1 VTLLTLLTLLTWLK
15 RLWRFFIPNS
25 IMARMTLVLFLGI
38 LLAQVLGTWLWVS
51 QLKDSEKNRLVE
63 VSQTMGSRIGQTV
76 LFFKKLPDQYR
87 HIVLDQ
93 LRDMGGTRFFVSV
106 NQQHIEL
113 ENIPETEFSLLV
125 RQQLSS
131 SIYAQMG
138 QTKGLDI
145 QFVAFDELKILSGS
159 NRMVD
164 LPPKWKRFALLEPN
178 DASPVAVVQLPVANE
193 WIYLAAVIPEGD
205 MLTGVTWLNTER
217 MLSISLVSLT
227 VLLLTLLLVRWVV
240 RPLRL
245 LARQAEAIGKGRN
258 PRHMP
263 EQGSSEMVA
272 TIRAFNAMVGR
283 IQKFTSDRE
292 RLFAA
297 ISHDLK
303 TPLTRARLRAEMI
316 SDTDQKE
323 ALIGDLENLE
333 TMVKGSLQMMKDD
346 AIHEN
351 AQRID
356 LSQLL
361 LDLAAKNQIYGLP
374 IELDIQPGLSIDGR
388 AMALQRLFTNL
399 VDNALAYGRAVTI
412 MAQAKAEGI
421 VIRIMDP
428 GPGLSDA
435 DKARVFEPYYRIDQK
450 PSGDHVGL
458 GLSIARSIANLHGGE
473 LELKDRPGGGLMVEV
488 YFHS

>member
-1 VTLLTLLTLLTWLK
+1 MSLGKHLIYKL
-15 RLWRFFIPNS
+15 IPQS
-25 IMARMTLVLFLGI
+25 IMARVTMVLFVGI
-38 LLAQVLGTWLWVS
+38 LVAQVFGTWLWIS
-51 QLKDSEKNRLVE
+51 QLKANEHNRLIE

-76 LFFKKLPDQYR
+76 QFFKKLPDQYR

-106 NQQHIEL
+106 NKQHIAL
-113 ENIPETEFSLLV
+113 QTIPRTEFSQLV
-125 RQQLSS
+125 REQMSS
-131 SIYAQMG
+131 SIVAQMG
-138 QTKGLDI
+138 PAQGLDI
-145 QFVAFDELKILSGS
+145 QFVDFDDLKILSGS
-159 NRMVD
+159 NLMVD
-164 LPPKWKRFALLEPN
+164 LPPKWKRFALMEPS
-178 DASPVAVVQLPVANE
+178 DSSPVAVVQLPVADE
-193 WIYLAAVIPEGD
+193 WIYLAAVIPEGH
-205 MLTGVTWLNTER
+205 MLAGVTWLNTER
-217 MLSISLVSLT
+217 LLSIGLVSLT

-258 PRHMP
+258 PRHMR
-263 EQGSSEMVA
+263 EQGSSEMIA

-283 IQKFTSDRE
+283 IQKFISDRE

-316 SDTDQKE
+316 SDTDQKD

-361 LDLAAKNQIYGLP
+361 LDLGAKNQIYGLP
-374 IELDIQPGLSIDGR
+374 IALDIQPGLAIEGR
-388 AMALQRLFTNL
+388 RMALQRMFSNL
-399 VDNALAYGRAVTI
+399 IDNALAYGRAVTVV
-412 MAQAKAEGI
+412 AKANPQGTI
-421 VIRIMDP
+421 IRIMDP

-435 DKARVFEPYYRIDQK
+435 DKARVFEPYYRLHQK
-450 PSGDHVGL
+450 PSSDHVGL
-458 GLSIARSIANLHGGE
+458 GLGIARSIANLHGGE
-473 LELKDRPGGGLMVEV
+473 LELKDRSGGGLIVEV
-488 YFHS
+488 YFSL

>member
-1 VTLLTLLTLLTWLK
+1 
-15 RLWRFFIPNS
+15 
-25 IMARMTLVLFLGI
+25 MARVTLVLFVGI
-38 LLAQVLGTWLWVS
+38 LIAQVFGTWLWIS
-51 QLKDSEKNRLVE
+51 QLKASEHNRLIE

-76 LFFKKLPDQYR
+76 QFFKKLPDQYR

-106 NQQHIEL
+106 NEQHIAL
-113 ENIPETEFSLLV
+113 QTIPQTEFSQLV
-125 RQQLSS
+125 REQMSS
-131 SIYAQMG
+131 SIVAQMG
-138 QTKGLDI
+138 QARGLDI
-145 QFVAFDELKILSGS
+145 QFVDFDDLKILSGS
-159 NRMVD
+159 NLMVD
-164 LPPKWKRFALLEPN
+164 LPPKWKRFALMEPS
-178 DASPVAVVQLPVANE
+178 DSSPVAVVQLPVANE
-193 WIYLAAVIPEGD
+193 WIYLAAVLPEGH
-205 MLTGVTWLNTER
+205 MLNGVTWLNTER
-217 MLSISLVSLT
+217 LLSIGLVSLT

-258 PRHMP
+258 PRHMR
-263 EQGSSEMVA
+263 EQGSSEMIA

-283 IQKFTSDRE
+283 IQKFMGDRE

-351 AQRID
+351 TQRID

-361 LDLAAKNQIYGLP
+361 LDLASKNQIYGLP
-374 IELDIQPGLSIDGR
+374 IELDIQPGLAVDGR
-388 AMALQRLFTNL
+388 NMALQRMFSNL
-399 VDNALAYGRAVTI
+399 MDNALTYGRAVTVV
-412 MAQAKAEGI
+412 AKGNPQGM

-428 GPGLSDA
+428 GPGLNDA
-435 DKARVFEPYYRIDQK
+435 DKARVFEPYYRLTQK

-458 GLSIARSIANLHGGE
+458 GLGIARSIANLHGGE
-473 LELKDRPGGGLMVEV
+473 LELKDRAGGGLMVEV
-488 YFHS
+488 YFPS

>member
-1 VTLLTLLTLLTWLK
+1 
-15 RLWRFFIPNS
+15 
-25 IMARMTLVLFLGI
+25 MARVTLVLFVGI
-38 LLAQVLGTWLWVS
+38 LIAQVFGTWLWIS
-51 QLKDSEKNRLVE
+51 QLKASEHNRLIE

-76 LFFKKLPDQYR
+76 QFFKKLPDQYR

-106 NQQHIEL
+106 NEQHIAL
-113 ENIPETEFSLLV
+113 QTIPQTEFSQLV
-125 RQQLSS
+125 REQMSS
-131 SIYAQMG
+131 SIVAQMG
-138 QTKGLDI
+138 QARGLDI
-145 QFVAFDELKILSGS
+145 QFVDFDDLKILSGS
-159 NRMVD
+159 NLMVD
-164 LPPKWKRFALLEPN
+164 LPPKWKRFALMEPS
-178 DASPVAVVQLPVANE
+178 DSSPVAVVQLPVANE
-193 WIYLAAVIPEGD
+193 WIYLAAVIPEGH
-205 MLTGVTWLNTER
+205 MLNGVTWLNTER
-217 MLSISLVSLT
+217 LLSIGLVSLT

-258 PRHMP
+258 PRHMR
-263 EQGSSEMVA
+263 EQGSSEMIA

-283 IQKFTSDRE
+283 IQKFMGDRE

-351 AQRID
+351 TQRID

-361 LDLAAKNQIYGLP
+361 LDLASKNQIYGLP
-374 IELDIQPGLSIDGR
+374 IELDIQPGLAVDGR
-388 AMALQRLFTNL
+388 NMALQRMFSNL
-399 VDNALAYGRAVTI
+399 MDNALTYGRAVTVV
-412 MAQAKAEGI
+412 AKGNPQGM

-428 GPGLSDA
+428 GPGLNDA
-435 DKARVFEPYYRIDQK
+435 DKARVFEPYYRLTQK

-458 GLSIARSIANLHGGE
+458 GLGIARSIANLHGGE
-473 LELKDRPGGGLMVEV
+473 LELKDRAGGGLMVEV
-488 YFHS
+488 YFPS

>member
-1 VTLLTLLTLLTWLK
+1 VSLVKGLWL
-15 RLWRFFIPNS
+15 RLIPNS
-25 IMARMTLVLFLGI
+25 VMARVTIVLFLGI
-38 LLAQVLGTWLWVS
+38 LIAQVFGTWLWVS
-51 QLKDSEKNRLVE
+51 QLKTTEHNRLID

-76 LFFKKLPDQYR
+76 QFFKKLPDQYR

-106 NQQHIEL
+106 NKQHIAL
-113 ENIPETEFSLLV
+113 RNIPQTDLSQLV
-125 RQQLSS
+125 RQQLST
-131 SIYAQMG
+131 SIVAQMG
-138 QTKGLDI
+138 QAQGLDI
-145 QFVAFDELKILSGS
+145 QFVDFDDLKILSGS
-159 NRMVD
+159 NLMVD
-164 LPPKWKRFALLEPN
+164 LPPKWKRFALIQPS

-193 WIYLAAVIPEGD
+193 WIYLAAVIPEGH
-205 MLTGVTWLNTER
+205 MLTGVTWLTNER
-217 MLSISLVSLT
+217 VLSISLVSLT
-227 VLLLTLLLVRWVV
+227 VLVLTLLLVRWLV

-245 LARQAEAIGKGRN
+245 LAQQAEAIGKGRN
-258 PRHMP
+258 PRHMR
-263 EQGSSEMVA
+263 EQGASEMVA
-272 TIRAFNAMVGR
+272 TIRAFNTMVGR
-283 IQKFTSDRE
+283 IQKFISDRE

-356 LSQLL
+356 VSQLL
-361 LDLAAKNQIYGLP
+361 LSLASKNQIYGLP
-374 IELDIQPGLSIDGR
+374 IELDVQPGLVIDGR
-388 AMALQRLFTNL
+388 SMALQRLFSNL
-399 VDNALAYGRAVTI
+399 IDNALAYGQAVSIIASANEQGT
-412 MAQAKAEGI
+412 
-421 VIRIMDP
+421 VIRILDP

-435 DKARVFEPYYRIDQK
+435 DKARVFEPYYRINQK

-458 GLSIARSIANLHGGE
+458 GLGIARSIANLHGGE
-473 LELKDRPGGGLMVEV
+473 LELKDRRGGGLMVEV
-488 YFHS
+488 YFPL

>member
-1 VTLLTLLTLLTWLK
+1 
-15 RLWRFFIPNS
+15 
-25 IMARMTLVLFLGI
+25 MARVTLVLFVGI
-38 LLAQVLGTWLWVS
+38 LIAQVFGTWLWIS
-51 QLKDSEKNRLVE
+51 QLKASEHNRLIE

-76 LFFKKLPDQYR
+76 QFFKKLPDQYR

-106 NQQHIEL
+106 NEQHIAL
-113 ENIPETEFSLLV
+113 QTIPQTEFSQLV
-125 RQQLSS
+125 REQMSS
-131 SIYAQMG
+131 SIVAQMG
-138 QTKGLDI
+138 QARGLDI
-145 QFVAFDELKILSGS
+145 QFVDFDDLKILSGS
-159 NRMVD
+159 NLMVD
-164 LPPKWKRFALLEPN
+164 LPPKWKRFALMEPS
-178 DASPVAVVQLPVANE
+178 DSSPVAVVQLPVANE
-193 WIYLAAVIPEGD
+193 WIYLAAVIPEGH
-205 MLTGVTWLNTER
+205 MLNGVTWLNTER
-217 MLSISLVSLT
+217 LLSIGLVSLT
-227 VLLLTLLLVRWVV
+227 GLLLTLLLVRWVV

-258 PRHMP
+258 PRHMR
-263 EQGSSEMVA
+263 EQGSSEMIA

-283 IQKFTSDRE
+283 IQKFMGDRE

-351 AQRID
+351 TQRID

-361 LDLAAKNQIYGLP
+361 LDLASKNQIYGLP
-374 IELDIQPGLSIDGR
+374 IELDIQPGLAVDGR
-388 AMALQRLFTNL
+388 NMALQRMFSNL
-399 VDNALAYGRAVTI
+399 MDNALTYGRAVTVV
-412 MAQAKAEGI
+412 AKGNPQGM

-428 GPGLSDA
+428 GPGLNDA
-435 DKARVFEPYYRIDQK
+435 DKARVFEPYYRLTQK

-458 GLSIARSIANLHGGE
+458 GLGIARSIANLHGGE
-473 LELKDRPGGGLMVEV
+473 LELKDRAGGGLMVEV
-488 YFHS
+488 YFPS